1 MLQIDE
7 RTFYR
12 YMKRIYEQDKAYF
25 EKQDNE
31 SITTEIRLAKERT
44 LKSLRRYDA
53 IAADESLCEAER
65 MEAERNRIDVVIHLA
80 KIELNGTKI
89 MQVTSSKLL
98 YEQ

>member
-1 MLQIDE
+1 MSQLEE

-53 IAADESLCEAER
+53 IAADESLSAVQRREAER
-65 MEAERNRIDVVIHLA
+65 EGERE
-80 KIELNGTKI
+80 IEL
-89 MQVTSSKLL
+89 ML
-98 YEQ
+98 